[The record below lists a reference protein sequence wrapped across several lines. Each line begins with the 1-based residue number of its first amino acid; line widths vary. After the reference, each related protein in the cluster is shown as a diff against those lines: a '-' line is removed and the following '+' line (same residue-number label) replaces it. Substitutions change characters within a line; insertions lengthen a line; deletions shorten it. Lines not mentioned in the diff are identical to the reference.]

1 MMPEN
6 KNACPIADSDTEVRY
21 LAGRLTSDEA
31 EEFERHYFECDT
43 CAKAVERGA
52 EIRSALGASAI
63 SGARPMYVSTDL
75 PDVAEARAF
84 VPRRRSFVWRPL
96 IAAAAVLAVVTSLWR
111 FNSPASSRLQA
122 PEAVGSADHT
132 RGVNPPLTISAS
144 TRERMLVATWSSAIG
159 ARSYR
164 VRLLEADG
172 TLLFER
178 QTADTSIALS
188 VDSISKG
195 RLTIMFWDVQ
205 ALNELRRV
213 ISTSSLTQARQ
224 NPNPP

>member
-1 MMPEN
+1 MPEN
-6 KNACPIADSDTEVRY
+6 KNACPIANSDTEVRY
-21 LAGRLTSDEA
+21 LAGRLTSEEA
-31 EEFERHYFECDT
+31 EEFEHHYFECDT
-43 CAKAVERGA
+43 CGKAVERGA

-63 SGARPMYVSTDL
+63 SGARPMHVSTDL
-75 PDVAEARAF
+75 QDVAEARAF
-84 VPRRRSFVWRPL
+84 VPALRRSFVWRPL
-96 IAAAAVLAVVTSLWR
+96 IAAAAILTVVASLWR
-111 FNSPASSRLQA
+111 FNSPASSHSQA
-122 PEAVGSADHT
+122 PDAIGSADHT

-159 ARSYR
+159 ARSYH

-172 TLLFER
+172 TLLFEQ

-188 VDSISKG
+188 VDFIGKG
-195 RLTIMFWDVQ
+195 RSTIVFWDVQ

-213 ISTSSLTQARQ
+213 IATSSLTQARQ